1 MICNLL
7 WVCKAKSWDPIRN
20 LYRANIGLQVAASL
34 TQAAVADVTYETVNV
49 QGDATDP
56 TVAAYIEQQYG
67 IRHDFIGWVVLIL
80 FAYIAVFLGV
90 AAVSLKKLNFQ
101 QK

>member
-1 MICNLL
+1 MRSLL
-7 WVCKAKSWDPIRN
+7 AS
-20 LYRANIGLQVAASL
+20 GLCD
-34 TQAAVADVTYETVNV
+34 ADVRDETVNV
-49 QGDATDP
+49 PGMAVQP
-56 TVAAYIEQQYG
+56 SVADYIEMNYG